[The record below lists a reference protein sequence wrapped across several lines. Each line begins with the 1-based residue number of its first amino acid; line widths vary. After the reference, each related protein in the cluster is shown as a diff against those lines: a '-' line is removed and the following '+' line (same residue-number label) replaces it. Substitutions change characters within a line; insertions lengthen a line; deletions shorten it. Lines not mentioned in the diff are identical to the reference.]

1 MTHYPAVQYNCTFD
15 CMWWMRCLPTSAR
28 TTEVTLG
35 FCFPRETAARP
46 DFRQEVQTYLRR
58 WHLAVVEDNDISV
71 NQQRG
76 VESAMHEPGPFYVL
90 REFGVHNF
98 NNWLLDHM
106 FPR

>member
-1 MTHYPAVQYNCTFD
+1 MGHHQSPDEMTHSVLYRF
-15 CMWWMRCLPTSAR
+15 
-28 TTEVTLG
+28 
-35 FCFPRETAARP
+35 ARP